1 MAYCAICTPKSLPGH
16 MLVAAAKRAMEI
28 NPLNAAPV
36 HRLAALMP
44 NAVPHPAA
52 ISVLTTKYW
61 HTNGVRLTVGF
72 LDGGAADL
80 RARILSHMN
89 AWSTR
94 SNVSFV
100 ETVTDPQ
107 VRITRTENSGYW
119 SYVGT
124 DILSIPAG
132 EPTMN
137 LESFTMA
144 MQDSEFHRVVRHETG
159 HTLGCP
165 HEHMRRELVEK
176 IDSTK
181 AIAYFAE
188 TQGWS
193 ELEVR
198 QQVLTPIDESS
209 LLGTAHADVESIMCY
224 QIPGTITVDG
234 EPIPGGADI
243 DEQDYA
249 FMEKVYPKP
258 GPQVLVTSTTG
269 TAVAAAPAASTDTA
283 DLRRTVAQLQSDND
297 VLKKA
302 VGILARDQA

>member
-1 MAYCAICTPKSLPGH
+1 MAYCAICTPKSLPKH
-16 MLVAAAKRAMEI
+16 MWEAAAKRAMAI

-36 HRLAALMP
+36 HQLAALMP
-44 NAVPHPAA
+44 SMVPHPAA
-52 ISVLTTKYW
+52 ISVLTNKFW

-72 LDGGAADL
+72 LDGGATDL

-94 SNVSFV
+94 LNVSFT
-100 ETVTDPQ
+100 ETATDPQ

-137 LESFTMA
+137 LESFTM
-144 MQDSEFHRVVRHETG
+144 DTDESEFHRVVRHETG

-165 HEHMRRELVEK
+165 HEHMRRELVQK
-176 IDSTK
+176 IDRDK
-181 AIAYFAE
+181 AVAFFRQ

-193 ELEVR
+193 ELEVQ
-198 QQVLTPIDESS
+198 QQVLTPIEDSS
-209 LLGTAHADVESIMCY
+209 LWGTSHTDPASIMCY

-234 EPIPGGADI
+234 QPIPGGVDI
-243 DEQDYA
+243 DEQDFA

-258 GPQVLVTSTTG
+258 VPQAPVASGVALIAATG
-269 TAVAAAPAASTDTA
+269 TDTA
-283 DLRRTVAQLQSDND
+283 ELRRTITQLQNDNA

-302 VGILARDQA
+302 VGILARDLDRST

>member
-1 MAYCAICTPKSLPGH
+1 MDYCAICTPKSLPKH
-16 MLVAAAKRAMEI
+16 MLEAAAKRAMEI

-52 ISVLTTKYW
+52 ISVLTSKYW
-61 HTNGVRLTVGF
+61 HTSGVRLTVGF
-72 LDGGAADL
+72 LDGGAVDL

-94 SNVSFV
+94 LNVSFV
-100 ETVTDPQ
+100 ESATDPQ

-124 DILSIPAG
+124 DVLSIPAG

-137 LESFTMA
+137 LESFTM
-144 MQDSEFHRVVRHETG
+144 DTRESEFHRVVRHETG

-165 HEHMRRELVEK
+165 HEHMRRELVQK
-176 IDSTK
+176 IDRDK
-181 AIAYFAE
+181 AIAYFGE

-193 ELEVR
+193 PLEVE
-198 QQVLTPIDESS
+198 QQVLTPIEDNS
-209 LLGTAHADVESIMCY
+209 LWGTTHTDPVSIMCY

-234 EPIPGGADI
+234 QPIPGGTDI
-243 DEQDYA
+243 DEQDFA

-258 GPQVLVTSTTG
+258 GQPPMADAEAG
-269 TAVAAAPAASTDTA
+269 GAAGA
-283 DLRRTVAQLQSDND
+283 DSAELRRIVAQLQSDNN

-302 VGILARDQA
+302 VGIFARDQH